1 MAVSLRQYRGFDPSG
16 SLQLP
21 IKESDRDQCSISLR
35 QMACF
40 FFCFYTRTADRKFW
54 ILIGWFLTSEK
65 LCSFRSYCTQ
75 LDTVFL
81 LVAIMFYFKHI
92 LFFYYYFIVSI
103 LYAVRYLKL
112 QSPFQALIVKRQIS
126 LQSIK
131 SSRRSGRD
139 RVGSG
144 RHLIF
149 WIIVMKEYEKWFSVF
164 YEIL

>member
-1 MAVSLRQYRGFDPSG
+1 
-16 SLQLP
+16 
-21 IKESDRDQCSISLR
+21 
-35 QMACF
+35 
-40 FFCFYTRTADRKFW
+40 
-54 ILIGWFLTSEK
+54 
-65 LCSFRSYCTQ
+65 
-75 LDTVFL
+75 
-81 LVAIMFYFKHI
+81 MFYFKHI